1 MRTPNNSKPSKPG
14 SNSYS
19 KKSGSDKRESSS
31 KNFSKP
37 YNKEDRPKKS
47 FDKSDDFRGPKKSYN
62 KDERPKR
69 NFDKSDDSKG
79 ERKPYNRDEKPKR
92 SFDEYRS
99 GKKSFDRDDRPKRS
113 FDKSD
118 DSRGERKPFNRDE
131 KPKINIDKYRS
142 GKKSFGNDERPKR
155 MFDKSE
161 DSREDRKPFNRD
173 DRNKKSF
180 DKPDYK
186 GAKKR
191 DGDDDKQSFD
201 KSKSYKKPY
210 EKQGGNRFGGSR
222 KFTNSRPSKNR
233 LSGTDEIR
241 LNRYI
246 ANAGICSR
254 READVLIADGLISI
268 NGKVVTELGTKVKP
282 TDTVQYAGEKLRFE
296 KNVYILMNKP
306 KNYITT
312 LDDPRERNTV
322 IHLLEGKINERVYPV
337 GRLDR
342 ATTGVLI
349 LTNDGILT
357 KKLTHPKYGIKKI
370 YAVETTT
377 ELKEADVKKLE
388 TGFELE
394 DGFIKADKAYLDTQE
409 PGIHKVILEL
419 HSGKNRIVRRMM
431 EHLGYEV
438 KLLDRISFAGLT
450 KKNLLRGRW
459 RILTEKEIGYL
470 MKISSED

>member
-37 YNKEDRPKKS
+37 YIKEDRPKKS
-47 FDKSDDFRGPKKSYN
+47 FDKSDDS
-62 KDERPKR
+62 
-69 NFDKSDDSKG
+69 SG

-113 FDKSD
+113 FDKPD
-118 DSRGERKPFNRDE
+118 DSRAERKPFNRDE

-377 ELKEADVKKLE
+377 PLKDADVKKLE

-409 PGIHKVILEL
+409 TGINKVILEL